1 MSVLV
6 ELVKKGEL
14 AKIQIVNPPHNVLSG
29 EVLLQL
35 ESCLKEVKEDV
46 SIKAVVLTGQ
56 GLFSVGANVQEI
68 YELSLTND
76 SAKVRELL
84 TKANGIVNAVQNL
97 GKPTI
102 AAITRFC
109 FGGGNEIA
117 MACNYR
123 IATEDSI
130 FGQPEINLGIIPG
143 MGGTQRLPRLVGLE
157 KSLPL
162 LLTGNRISAQEAKEI
177 GLVDEVV
184 SSEEK
189 FSADEAPVIRMV
201 NLILQDAISNRASDI
216 HFEPYETRLRI
227 RYRIDGALRE
237 AHSPPREMY
246 NAILTRI
253 KIVSDLDITEK
264 RLPQDGRFKVRFEH
278 SEIDFRV
285 SILPTYHGEKVV
297 LRILDK
303 SNVKLGLEV
312 LGFTSSSVQK
322 LQEAIK
328 RPYGMVLVTGPTGSG
343 KSTTLYSILNQ
354 FNTKDRNIMAIEDPV
369 EYQIQGITQTQAN
382 ADIGL
387 TFANG
392 LRSLLRQ
399 SPDVILVGEIRDGET
414 ADIAVKSALTGHLV
428 FSTLHTN
435 NACGAMTRLAD
446 MDVEPFLIASSLIAV
461 TAQRLMRR
469 SCPRCRKPYS
479 ISADVLARVGGKH
492 DWVRKIQAK
501 RGEGCNYCRN
511 TGYRGRIATME
522 ILVMDEEIQ
531 QMVIEN
537 RSTQEIEQVARKK
550 GMRSLF
556 EDALMSFENGE
567 TTLEE
572 VLRVAAIED

>member
-1 MSVLV
+1 MKADNL
-6 ELVKKGEL
+6 LNIVKKN
-14 AKIQIVNPPHNVLSG
+14 KVIS
-29 EVLLQL
+29 
-35 ESCLKEVKEDV
+35 KED
-46 SIKAVVLTGQ
+46 LER
-56 GLFSVGANVQEI
+56 LHSVQQ
-68 YELSLTND
+68 S
-76 SAKVRELL
+76 S
-84 TKANGIVNAVQNL
+84 
-97 GKPTI
+97 GKKMLHI
-102 AAITRFC
+102 
-109 FGGGNEIA
+109 
-117 MACNYR
+117 
-123 IATEDSI
+123 
-130 FGQPEINLGIIPG
+130 
-143 MGGTQRLPRLVGLE
+143 
-157 KSLPL
+157 
-162 LLTGNRISAQEAKEI
+162 
-177 GLVDEVV
+177 LVDEGIIAEKDLCVLLSTELKIPILNLNAYKIDPKYVEIIPRKIAERYELIPISKIGNTVTIAMSDPLDLYALDDVKEITKCHVRPVISSSKDIQAAIENCYAMDIKFEDLVEDFDADSVEVV
-184 SSEEK
+184 GAPIGGISEEK

-216 HFEPYETRLRI
+216 HFEPYETKLRI

-246 NAILTRI
+246 NAILTRL

-264 RLPQDGRFKVRFEH
+264 RLPQDGRFKVRLEH
-278 SEIDFRV
+278 AEIDFRV

-312 LGFTSSSVQK
+312 LGFTPTSVEK

-354 FNTKDRNIMAIEDPV
+354 LNTKERNIMTIEDPV

-435 NACGAMTRLAD
+435 NAAGAVTRLAD
-446 MDVEPFLIASSLIAV
+446 MGVEPFLIASSLIAV

-469 SCPRCRKPYS
+469 SCPRCRKSYAIPEN
-479 ISADVLARVGGKH
+479 VLARVGPKH
-492 DWVRKIQAK
+492 DWVRKIQAN

-522 ILVMDEEIQ
+522 ILAVDDETQ
-531 QMVIEN
+531 QMIIEN
-537 RSTQEIEQVARKK
+537 RSTNEIEACARKK
-550 GMRSLF
+550 GMRALF
-556 EDALMSFENGE
+556 EDALMSFESGE

-572 VLRVAAIED
+572 VLRVTAIED

>member
-1 MSVLV
+1 MKTDSLINII
-6 ELVKKGEL
+6 KKN
-14 AKIQIVNPPHNVLSG
+14 KMIS
-29 EVLLQL
+29 
-35 ESCLKEVKEDV
+35 KEDLDRLHEMQQ
-46 SIKAVVLTGQ
+46 SSGK
-56 GLFSVGANVQEI
+56 
-68 YELSLTND
+68 
-76 SAKVRELL
+76 KLL
-84 TKANGIVNAVQNL
+84 HILVD
-97 GKPTI
+97 
-102 AAITRFC
+102 
-109 FGGGNEIA
+109 E
-117 MACNYR
+117 
-123 IATEDSI
+123 
-130 FGQPEINLGIIPG
+130 GIIPEKDLCVLLS
-143 MGGTQRLPRLVGLE
+143 TELKIPILNLNAYKIDPRYVEIIPKKIAERYELIPISKIGNTVTIAM
-157 KSLPL
+157 SDPL
-162 LLTGNRISAQEAKEI
+162 DIYAIDDVKEI
-177 GLVDEVV
+177 TQCHVRPVIATSKDIQAAIENYYAMDVKFEDLVEDFDADSVEVVGVQMGV

-354 FNTKDRNIMAIEDPV
+354 FNTKDRNIMTIEDPV

-572 VLRVAAIED
+572 VLSVAGIED

>member
-1 MSVLV
+1 MKTDSLINII
-6 ELVKKGEL
+6 KKN
-14 AKIQIVNPPHNVLSG
+14 KMIS
-29 EVLLQL
+29 
-35 ESCLKEVKEDV
+35 KEDLDRLHEMQQ
-46 SIKAVVLTGQ
+46 SSGK
-56 GLFSVGANVQEI
+56 
-68 YELSLTND
+68 
-76 SAKVRELL
+76 KLL
-84 TKANGIVNAVQNL
+84 HILVD
-97 GKPTI
+97 
-102 AAITRFC
+102 
-109 FGGGNEIA
+109 E
-117 MACNYR
+117 
-123 IATEDSI
+123 
-130 FGQPEINLGIIPG
+130 GIIPEKDLCVLLS
-143 MGGTQRLPRLVGLE
+143 TELKIPILNLNAYKIDPRYVEIIPKKIAERYELIPISKIGNTVTIAM
-157 KSLPL
+157 SDPL
-162 LLTGNRISAQEAKEI
+162 DIYAIDDVKEI
-177 GLVDEVV
+177 TQCHVRPVIATSKDIQAAIENYYAMDVKFEDLVEDFDADSVEVVGVQMGV

-354 FNTKDRNIMAIEDPV
+354 FNTKDRNIMTIEDPV